1 MRKLAYKNSM
11 KKAHIF
17 YVCILITLVKLP
29 AISQEMGEKYEKFPS
44 YFGLQFGTVIPSS
57 FVGSPV
63 TSLTNNEF
71 STQLSQNIGYTF
83 GATVRAGLSKR
94 FAFETGM
101 NFVQRS
107 FNMTMAVADSNV
119 FATNEMRFISYDI
132 PANVLVYIQLSKSLY
147 MNASMGFSLVF
158 KPTSIGVL
166 TAPGSYHS
174 FRHTGRVNRKGGL
187 DLQASMGFEYRTE
200 KKGFFYFGGS
210 ARVPLKP
217 LFDLIATYKYQGY
230 SNTIYAQVD
239 GSFLSLDIK
248 YFLPTI
254 KNRGPQFQRGPIL

>member
-1 MRKLAYKNSM
+1 
-11 KKAHIF
+11 
-17 YVCILITLVKLP
+17 
-29 AISQEMGEKYEKFPS
+29 
-44 YFGLQFGTVIPSS
+44 
-57 FVGSPV
+57 
-63 TSLTNNEF
+63 
-71 STQLSQNIGYTF
+71 
-83 GATVRAGLSKR
+83 
-94 FAFETGM
+94 
-101 NFVQRS
+101 
-107 FNMTMAVADSNV
+107 
-119 FATNEMRFISYDI
+119 MRFISYDI

-230 SNTIYAQVD
+230 SNTIYAQID